1 MVEARTSLSEDGDDH
16 CGGHHSYRKAAEFEI
31 GVHAGAPLAQVTEY
45 VAPAPAVVCDVSAPV
60 IEYVSSAPVIECV
73 APAPAVTF
81 VVPSQQLPPV
91 YTTTTVTTGDNS
103 DMFSLVYP
111 QFSTTAVEP
120 YAPRVVAS
128 LLPLEEF
135 SGPVYDQV
143 HQEQIAASEMTE
155 NIAEIPVVQE
165 QVIVGTRP
173 ERLVDARGRRGGLE
187 RAACPR
193 SSLVAIPCLGGGAD
207 GVDVTTTRFLLGMAL
222 LQKQEEEEEV
232 RKREE
237 EEEEELKRIR
247 NIPLNQ
253 LTPLQRQKLASW
265 IKKEKEK
272 AKAAVCI
279 LPSTSSSSSGFI
291 RKRKKKRR
299 KRTRRRC

>member
-1 MVEARTSLSEDGDDH
+1 M
-16 CGGHHSYRKAAEFEI
+16 
-31 GVHAGAPLAQVTEY
+31 
-45 VAPAPAVVCDVSAPV
+45 
-60 IEYVSSAPVIECV
+60 
-73 APAPAVTF
+73 
-81 VVPSQQLPPV
+81 
-91 YTTTTVTTGDNS
+91 
-103 DMFSLVYP
+103 
-111 QFSTTAVEP
+111 
-120 YAPRVVAS
+120 
-128 LLPLEEF
+128 
-135 SGPVYDQV
+135 YDQV

-173 ERLVDARGRRGGLE
+173 ERLVDARGPQGGLE
-187 RAACPR
+187 RVACPR
-193 SSLVAIPCLGGGAD
+193 SEAPLLSPVAIPCLGGCAD

-222 LQKQEEEEEV
+222 LRKEEEEEEV
-232 RKREE
+232 RKR

-272 AKAAVCI
+272 AKAAVGI
-279 LPSTSSSSSGFI
+279 LPSTSSSTSGFI